1 MEVPSGSLAG
11 DADFCPLCGQVV
23 IVGPAA
29 VPAKD
34 APCPHCGELLWFVR
48 KTVGDAVILTFLPGL
63 MTGSEALERTDEVL
77 AAVGD
82 FPRIV
87 LNLSHLPFIASMF
100 LGMLIVLHK
109 RMAATQRSM
118 VLCGIQPEPAVVFK
132 LTKLDTVF
140 VIHDNERRALESF

>member
-1 MEVPSGSLAG
+1 MELPPGVLESTP
-11 DADFCPLCGQVV
+11 DHCPLCDRVV
-23 IVGPAA
+23 IVGPASI
-29 VPAKD
+29 PAKD

-63 MTGSEALERTDEVL
+63 MTGSESLERADEVL

-82 FPRIV
+82 FPRVV
-87 LNLSHLPFIASMF
+87 LDLSHLPFIASMF
-100 LGMLIVLHK
+100 LGMLVVLHK
-109 RMAATQRSM
+109 RMADARRTL

-140 VIHDNERRALESF
+140 AIHDNARRALESL